1 MRAERR
7 QGARAPQHPAVL
19 FGDAECSCRV
29 VGAAAACELA
39 GDTCSAA
46 CQGCYT

>member
-7 QGARAPQHPAVL
+7 QDAGAPQYPAVL
-19 FGDAECSCRV
+19 FGDAECSYRV

-39 GDTCSAA
+39 GDTYSAA